1 MNAQTGQWHL
11 LRLRIRFSH
20 TGGSSRGV
28 RFHTH
33 HLLDEWKKRNPQV
46 AVQAQHSQ
54 FEHPQLYAE
63 YRSGECQTICVRN
76 MTASQL
82 ETMMNLLR
90 NSESPN
96 LFLKHGGPR
105 VWTERRSIQGM
116 WQPSYEGMAAAL
128 KWAHCRDRKRLR
140 LKYSAFS
147 LKLSQQAW
155 KGEGRWGDE
164 KVVRRGFDRDLLKA
178 IFVDPFLPG
187 TRPREQP
194 GLSRAGLSG
203 KHHWWGPGAEGPS
216 ERPPELDDGS
226 VHAAENVGVPQGIEA
241 PHTGDLPAFLLD
253 QKDLL
258 EDVPR
263 TGAEAG

>member
-28 RFHTH
+28 RFHMH

-164 KVVRRGFDRDLLKA
+164 KVVKPINIMFMHSKSKFKYVPSVA
-178 IFVDPFLPG
+178 
-187 TRPREQP
+187 P
-194 GLSRAGLSG
+194 GLHLLPIYGVQ
-203 KHHWWGPGAEGPS
+203 PS
-216 ERPPELDDGS
+216 SHCLNMLLLMQMSAKKVSMSVRQVPAHANGS
-226 VHAAENVGVPQGIEA
+226 ASKLRKCKAWLV
-241 PHTGDLPAFLLD
+241 
-253 QKDLL
+253 
-258 EDVPR
+258 
-263 TGAEAG
+263 